1 MRRMGLVTMDHRE
14 INRLRVIQDLISQRT
29 TVSTAAQLL
38 SITHRQI
45 RNLRAR
51 FVEHGP
57 AGLASRRRGKPSNRR
72 LPDTLRHHA
81 INIVKTYYADFGP
94 TFACQK
100 LREQHRI
107 HVSIGT
113 LRAWMMSE
121 GIWLHKIERAKKIH
135 QPRYRRECYGELV
148 QVDGSQHWWFE
159 DRAPKCTLLVFIDD
173 ATSKLMHLK
182 FVPTESAFAYFE
194 ATTEYLEMHGKPVAL
209 YSDKHSIFRVTNKS
223 AVGGNGMTQ
232 FGRALRELNIDI
244 ICANTPQAKGRV
256 ERANR
261 TLQDRLV
268 KELRL
273 AGVTG
278 IEAGN
283 ALLPTFIA
291 DYNSRFSRLPLNDKD
306 LHRQLEADESL
317 CDIFVWRE
325 ERTVSQNLTLQFD
338 KVLFMLE
345 PGDVASKLA
354 GKRVTVSL
362 YPSGRI
368 MISFDGFPL
377 TYKIFDKVRQVNQA
391 AIVDNKR
398 LSAALEHIKAEQAKR
413 PMYRSEKAPRW
424 SSVQPNP
431 FSHGAP
437 ISQKRR
443 VRKSASN
450 VIDISKKRPEVRRP
464 LEASPSLSYEDSLC
478 LEIGRQ
484 VQAEKRIEHEKKL
497 AKRRQSRAA
506 GYKSMPG
513 RVPKKHQYAAKT
525 VL

>member
-14 INRLRVIQDLISQRT
+14 IQRLRVIQDLISQRT
-29 TVSTAAQLL
+29 TVSAAAQLL
-38 SITHRQI
+38 SVTHRQI
-45 RNLRAR
+45 RNLKTR
-51 FVEHGP
+51 FIEHGP
-57 AGLASRRRGKPSNRR
+57 SGLASRRRGKPSNRR
-72 LPDTLRHHA
+72 LPETLRHHA
-81 INIVKTYYADFGP
+81 INIVRTYYADFGP

-121 GIWLHKIERAKKIH
+121 GIWLHKIEQRKRVH

-148 QVDGSQHWWFE
+148 QIDGSQHWWFE

-194 ATTEYLEMHGKPVAL
+194 ATTEYLEMHGKPVAF

-232 FGRALRELNIDI
+232 FGRALHELNIDI

-273 AGVTG
+273 AWVTG

-306 LHRQLEADESL
+306 LHRQLEVDESL
-317 CDIFVWRE
+317 RDIFVWRE

-338 KVLFMLE
+338 KALFMLE

-354 GKRVTVSL
+354 GKRATVSL

-368 MISFDGFPL
+368 MISYEGLPL
-377 TYKIFDKVRQVNQA
+377 SYQIFDKVRQVNQA

-398 LSAALEHIKAEQAKR
+398 LAAALEHIQKEQAKR

-424 SSVQPNP
+424 SAVSVSPLAK
-431 FSHGAP
+431 GGP
-437 ISQKRR
+437 ISQKRKT
-443 VRKSASN
+443 RKAASN
-450 VIDISKKRPEVRRP
+450 VINLSNKHPMVGQLSEPKPF
-464 LEASPSLSYEDSLC
+464 LSYEDDLC
-478 LEIGRQ
+478 LAIGRR
-484 VQAEKRIEHEKKL
+484 VQAEKHAEHERKL
-497 AKRRQSRAA
+497 AARRNSRADGCVSPTSRA
-506 GYKSMPG
+506 FEERSTLG
-513 RVPKKHQYAAKT
+513 KT
-525 VL
+525 AS